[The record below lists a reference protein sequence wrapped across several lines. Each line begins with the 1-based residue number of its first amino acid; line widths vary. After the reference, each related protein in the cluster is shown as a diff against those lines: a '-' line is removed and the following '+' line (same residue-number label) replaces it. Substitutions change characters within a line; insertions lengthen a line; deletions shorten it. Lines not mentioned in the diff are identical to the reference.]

1 MWFCKARIEIF
12 PLGCLDLF
20 PHGGICLCV
29 VLGQNQMDERG
40 HQIQAAHLPWLC
52 AALMC
57 FAAQKIQA
65 ET

>member
-1 MWFCKARIEIF
+1 MLFCKARIEVF
-12 PLGCLDLF
+12 PLRCLDSF
-20 PHGGICLCV
+20 PHGGTCLCV
-29 VLGQNQMDERG
+29 VLGQNQTDE
-40 HQIQAAHLPWLC
+40 HAQIQAAHLPRLC